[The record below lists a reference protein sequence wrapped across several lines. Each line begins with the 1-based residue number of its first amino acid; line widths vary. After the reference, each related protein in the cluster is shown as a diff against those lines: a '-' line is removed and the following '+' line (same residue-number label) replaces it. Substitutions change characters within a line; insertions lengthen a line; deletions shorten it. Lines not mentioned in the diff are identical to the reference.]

1 MTNARRWRP
10 GAPAAALAAVSIAF
24 TPATAQSPAPSD
36 FEIPKAESSP
46 GTVTF
51 SHARHLPAVGKCSF
65 CHMRDLKMKRGASGI
80 TLAGK
85 QDGKFCGAC
94 HDGKTT
100 MGGVVAFPIDQ
111 CDGCH
116 K

>member
-1 MTNARRWRP
+1 MTRGRRRRCT
-10 GAPAAALAAVSIAF
+10 APAAALAAVLLAM
-24 TPATAQSPAPSD
+24 TRVGAQAPIPPD
-36 FEIPKAESSP
+36 FDIPTAESSP

-51 SHARHLPAVGKCSF
+51 SHGRHLARVGKCSV

-80 TLAGK
+80 TLEGK
-85 QDGKFCGAC
+85 QQGKFCGAC
-94 HDGKTT
+94 HDGKTVI
-100 MGGVVAFPIDQ
+100 GGVSTFAIEQ